1 MVNGSKRIALLDEAA
16 KTLNRR
22 GLSHT
27 SLSDIAETVG
37 ISRSALYY
45 YVEDIHDLVY
55 RCYRMTCERLSAM
68 LHEASEQYDDEL
80 DILCSFVALALRE
93 DRAELASI
101 SEIVFLKAEQRN
113 GIMGLHRGLRL
124 TLAEILSHGIERGSI
139 RPVNPQV
146 AASILLSLIFWVPVI
161 MRWPAAREITRLE
174 FSTTVQQLIRVGVA
188 KKRDHPRQYKRFDFS
203 PFISIV
209 GNAFSSE
216 LRAAARKETLLASA
230 SWLFN
235 QKGVDATSLDEV
247 AERVGVSKKV
257 IYSNVGNKEQLVADC
272 YRRSFRMFEFV
283 SSQSESYSGS
293 RIDALCTALASLAE
307 ASSRPD
313 LTPLI
318 PMTGHDTWPDDV
330 RNELHESQQR
340 LTTMNVGMYEAGF
353 AEQSFRRINPFCAI
367 MITPG
372 IYDWMSQ
379 WLETL
384 PTSDQA
390 DASDEVGNFLRLGLS
405 SL

>member
-1 MVNGSKRIALLDEAA
+1 MTKTPNRTALLEEAA

-27 SLSDIAETVG
+27 SLSEIAETVG

-55 RCYRMTCERLSAM
+55 RCYRQTCEQLSGM
-68 LHEASEQYDDEL
+68 LQEASEQFDDEL
-80 DILCSFVALALRE
+80 DVLCCFVELALRE

-101 SEIVFLKAEQRN
+101 SEIAFLKIDQRH
-113 GIMGLHRGLRL
+113 GIMGLYRGVRL
-124 TLAEILSHGIERGSI
+124 TLAEVVSNGIEKGVI

-146 AASILLSLIFWVPVI
+146 TASILLSLIFWVPVV
-161 MRWPAAREITRLE
+161 MRWPAARELSKSEIS
-174 FSTTVQQLIRVGVA
+174 STMMQLIRVGVA
-188 KKRDHPRQYKRFDFS
+188 KKREGALHYERFDFS
-203 PFISIV
+203 PFISIT
-209 GNAFSSE
+209 GNAFNSE

-247 AERVGVSKKV
+247 AQRVGVSKKV
-257 IYSNVGNKEQLVADC
+257 IYHNVGNKERLVAEC
-272 YRRSFRMFEFV
+272 YLRSFRMFEFV
-283 SSQSESYSGS
+283 SSHLESYPGT

-307 ASSRPD
+307 ANSRSD

-318 PMTGHDTWPDDV
+318 PMTGHDSWPDEV
-330 RNELHESQQR
+330 RGDLNESAVR
-340 LTTMNVGMYEAGF
+340 LQKLNLSVYEAGF
-353 AEQSFRRINPFCAI
+353 AERSFRRVNPNCVI
-367 MITPG
+367 MLTPG
-372 IYDWMSQ
+372 IYEWMSQ

-384 PTSDQA
+384 PDTERVGA
-390 DASDEVGNFLRLGLS
+390 PNEVANFLRLGLS